1 MNTLFLLSSIYTN
14 SEMLK
19 GNESEPQNLSSLRK
33 NKRESQLKSSL
44 KNVGMMLLYLHCTSL
59 VLRGEGLEVP
69 GILQGL
75 HLVADSP
82 TEQADE
88 VQAVQLEF

>member
-1 MNTLFLLSSIYTN
+1 MCVFARNVTIMPLLS
-14 SEMLK
+14 
-19 GNESEPQNLSSLRK
+19 
-33 NKRESQLKSSL
+33 
-44 KNVGMMLLYLHCTSL
+44 TSL
-59 VLRGEGLEVP
+59 VLRSEGLEVP

>member
-1 MNTLFLLSSIYTN
+1 
-14 SEMLK
+14 
-19 GNESEPQNLSSLRK
+19 
-33 NKRESQLKSSL
+33 
-44 KNVGMMLLYLHCTSL
+44 MMLLYLHCTSL

>member
-1 MNTLFLLSSIYTN
+1 MQIEQRLFNYFKVKGKHETQVMLSIFAY
-14 SEMLK
+14 ER
-19 GNESEPQNLSSLRK
+19 LR
-33 NKRESQLKSSL
+33 RVRLRSMCPS
-44 KNVGMMLLYLHCTSL
+44 TSL

-75 HLVADSP
+75 HLVVDSP

-88 VQAVQLEF
+88 VQAVQLEL

>member
-1 MNTLFLLSSIYTN
+1 MS
-14 SEMLK
+14 
-19 GNESEPQNLSSLRK
+19 
-33 NKRESQLKSSL
+33 
-44 KNVGMMLLYLHCTSL
+44 TSL
-59 VLRGEGLEVP
+59 VLRGEGLKVP

-75 HLVADSP
+75 HLVADSS

>member
-1 MNTLFLLSSIYTN
+1 MSVCLCQECHNYATVYRL
-14 SEMLK
+14 
-19 GNESEPQNLSSLRK
+19 
-33 NKRESQLKSSL
+33 
-44 KNVGMMLLYLHCTSL
+44 TSL

-88 VQAVQLEF
+88 VQAVQLKF